1 MLIMSEFKWDSVVF
15 IKNNHICVVQIQIQ
29 NVASLVS
36 VPMGPRFEYPTGIN
50 WNCLAL
56 TLSQNIYAAVKS
68 SNGIVPEAVP
78 TSRLSSLITT

>member
-1 MLIMSEFKWDSVVF
+1 MLIMIEFKWDSVVF

-50 WNCLAL
+50 
-56 TLSQNIYAAVKS
+56 
-68 SNGIVPEAVP
+68 
-78 TSRLSSLITT
+78 